1 MKKPDG
7 QQMSA
12 SRASAG
18 WYVGDCKTKW
28 TMIQSQAECLQQMQ
42 EGGWPIYT
50 KKRLIDVWQ
59 CNVVFLLEKAAC
71 VKLYRCMF
79 Y

>member
-12 SRASAG
+12 SRAPAG

-28 TMIQSQAECLQQMQ
+28 TIIQSQAECSQQMQ

-50 KKRLIDVWQ
+50 KKG
-59 CNVVFLLEKAAC
+59 LLMFDSVMLFSCWK
-71 VKLYRCMF
+71 KLLA
-79 Y
+79 